1 MIQCHSTSDSETLAL
16 GRRLSGLLQAGDVV
30 LLEGSLGCG
39 KTRFVA
45 GVAEGLGVDR
55 RVTSPSFVIVQE
67 YDGFIP
73 IVHAD
78 VYRLGSTGEFADLQL
93 PDLAREG
100 VLLIEWGDA
109 VEQSVPSDHLV
120 VRFEITGESERTI
133 TFIPRGSW
141 GNRSLGDVVAA

>member
-1 MIQCHSTSDSETLAL
+1 MITCHSSSDAETLAM
-16 GRRLSGLLQAGDVV
+16 GRRLSGLLRAGDVV

-55 RVTSPSFVIVQE
+55 RVTSPSFVIAQE

-93 PDLAREG
+93 PDLAADG

-109 VEQSVPSDHLV
+109 IEQSVPPDHLV
-120 VRFEITGESERTI
+120 VRFEVTGENERTI
-133 TFIPRGSW
+133 SFVPRGTW
-141 GNRSLGDVVAA
+141 ANRSLDDVVNA

>member
-1 MIQCHSTSDSETLAL
+1 MIECHSTSDEETLAL
-16 GRRLSGLLQAGDVV
+16 GRRLSGLLRAGDIV

-55 RVTSPSFVIVQE
+55 QVTSPSFVIVQE

-78 VYRLGSTGEFADLQL
+78 VYRIGSTGEFADLQL
-93 PDLAREG
+93 PDLAADG

-109 VEQSVPSDHLV
+109 IEQSVPSDHLV
-120 VRFEITGESERTI
+120 IRFEITGENERTI
-133 TFIPRGSW
+133 SFIPRGTW
-141 GNRSLGDVVAA
+141 AQRALTDVVAA